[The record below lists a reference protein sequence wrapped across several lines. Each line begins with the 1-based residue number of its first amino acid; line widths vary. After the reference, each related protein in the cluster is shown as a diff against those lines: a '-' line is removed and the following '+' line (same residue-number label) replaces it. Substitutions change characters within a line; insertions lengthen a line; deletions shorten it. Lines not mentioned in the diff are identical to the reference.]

1 VPASRA
7 RAAHAPKRLDGEQGI
22 AMIMVLVI
30 MTVVMVIAAGLFSF
44 AIASTT
50 SIKTYK
56 EDRTLRY
63 AADGALEYG
72 IANVTSNYQLG
83 VTDGTGCSWNV
94 PVEGRVTGDVTMS
107 SGSSVRVSC
116 APYIVST
123 GADSDGGQKVRYVQF
138 TVTCFNPVAATR
150 AVNGKPSCSSSGST
164 SRILATAKVRYDFDT
179 RSTVDVTK
187 RAVVPKILGW
197 DLQP

>member
-1 VPASRA
+1 MRD
-7 RAAHAPKRLDGEQGI
+7 RLDGEQGI

-50 SIKTYK
+50 SLKTYK

-63 AADGALEYG
+63 AADGALEFG
-72 IANVTSNYQLG
+72 IANVTADSTLG
-83 VTDGTGCSWNV
+83 VTDGTGCAWTV
-94 PVEGRVTGDVTMS
+94 PVEGRVPGDVTMS
-107 SGSSVRVSC
+107 SGSTLRVTC
-116 APYIVST
+116 TPYIVST
-123 GADSDGGQKVRYVQF
+123 GADSDGGQKIRYVEF
-138 TVTCFNPVAATR
+138 KVTCFNPIAATR
-150 AVNGKPSCSSSGST
+150 AVNGKPECSGTSGA
-164 SRILATAKVRYDFDT
+164 SRVLATAKVRYDFDT